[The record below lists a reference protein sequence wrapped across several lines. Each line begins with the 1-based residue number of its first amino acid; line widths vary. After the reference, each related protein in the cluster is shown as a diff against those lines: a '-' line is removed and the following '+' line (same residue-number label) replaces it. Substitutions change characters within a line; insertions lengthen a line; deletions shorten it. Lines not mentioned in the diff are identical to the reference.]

1 MFLSILK
8 FLYRKNNLKK
18 MVRVIKWK
26 KKKRDKTIVL
36 RLTHLYFLWNEPGL
50 AKPLNGL
57 INQQWRLQSLLMLPL
72 CSQIGHGTRYG
83 LLKYLTYWLIIQE
96 TLWLE
101 LAVPKD
107 VHSCCDATTCLW
119 FQFRYIPHN
128 NGPASDL
135 VTASIL
141 MLYGTT
147 ENNKIVLF
155 YFLKE

>member
-1 MFLSILK
+1 
-8 FLYRKNNLKK
+8 
-18 MVRVIKWK
+18 MVSV
-26 KKKRDKTIVL
+26 KTIVL

-57 INQQWRLQSLLMLPL
+57 INPQWRLQSLMILLL
-72 CSQIGHGTRYG
+72 YSQIGHGMRYG
-83 LLKYLTYWLIIQE
+83 LLRYLTYWLIIQV
-96 TLWLE
+96 TWWLE
-101 LAVPKD
+101 LAVLKD

-135 VTASIL
+135 VTTSIL

-155 YFLKE
+155 YFLNK